1 MSDTGKTLTKKDLHA
16 KIESLEKELYLYK
29 NRTQLARNY
38 DIIKEENADLCQ
50 KLTKKNHWW
59 KEKVL
64 KEQET
69 SKVDTEE
76 ETDEEENL

>member
-1 MSDTGKTLTKKDLHA
+1 MSDKLTKKDLHA

-38 DIIKEENADLCQ
+38 DIIKEENAALCQ

-69 SKVDTEE
+69 SKVDSEEE

>member
-1 MSDTGKTLTKKDLHA
+1 MSDKLTKKDLHA
-16 KIESLEKELYLYK
+16 KIENLERELYLYK

-38 DIIKEENADLCQ
+38 DIIKEENAALCQ

-69 SKVDTEE
+69 SKVDSEEE

>member
-38 DIIKEENADLCQ
+38 SIVKGENEELQKKLHQKKEYWQ
-50 KLTKKNHWW
+50 KWAKD
-59 KEKVL
+59 
-64 KEQET
+64 EQSSSLEV
-69 SKVDTEE
+69 VDDGEE
-76 ETDEEENL
+76 SE

>member
-38 DIIKEENADLCQ
+38 NIIKEENADLCQ
-50 KLTKKNHWW
+50 KLSKKKEWW
-59 KEKVL
+59 MKKVL
-64 KEQET
+64 AEQET
-69 SKVDTEE
+69 SKVDSEE
-76 ETDEEENL
+76 ETDEE